1 MATPKRGPV
10 ESAVRDDISE
20 LGDLVGLEPS
30 LAATAYRL
38 ASAVDDD
45 GEDGR
50 QLPALAKELRATL
63 KALMDGRVEDD
74 DDEFGDMASP
84 E

>member
-1 MATPKRGPV
+1 MPGSKRGPV
-10 ESAVRDDISE
+10 ESAVRDDIGE

-38 ASAVDDD
+38 AQAIDAD
-45 GEDGR
+45 EDGR
-50 QLPALAKELRATL
+50 LLPSLTKELRSTL
-63 KALMDGRVEDD
+63 KALMDGRVEED
-74 DDEFGDMASP
+74 DDEFGDLASA

>member
-1 MATPKRGPV
+1 MPVPKRGSV
-10 ESAVRDDISE
+10 ETAVRDDIGE

-30 LAATAYRL
+30 LAATAFRL
-38 ASAVDDD
+38 AQAIDG
-45 GEDGR
+45 GEDER

-74 DDEFGDMASP
+74 DDELGDLASAD
-84 E
+84 

>member
-1 MATPKRGPV
+1 MPAKRGDV
-10 ESAVRDDISE
+10 ESAVRDDIGE

-38 ASAVDDD
+38 AQAIDAD
-45 GEDGR
+45 EDGR
-50 QLPALAKELRATL
+50 QLPALTKELRSTL
-63 KALMDGRVEDD
+63 KALMDGRVEED
-74 DDEFGDMASP
+74 DDEFGDLASA

>member
-1 MATPKRGPV
+1 MPSPKRGPV
-10 ESAVRDDISE
+10 ETAVRDDIGE

-30 LAATAYRL
+30 LAATAHRL
-38 ASAVDDD
+38 AQAIDD
-45 GEDGR
+45 GEDER

-63 KALMDGRVEDD
+63 KALMDGRVEED
-74 DDEFGDMASP
+74 DDEFGDLASA